1 MKPDLSRLYPL
12 GWPWQKELRYT
23 GVALGF
29 AALYAFFRFVFPMQ
43 QAINQL
49 YQLQGQK
56 RVLIPGAV
64 VPPFP
69 ALYQGAAAGF
79 VLVVLC
85 LILLP
90 IFQYRWHYQG
100 SRSIYLM
107 RRLPRRWD
115 LARRCLAGPAL
126 ELVCTALCALAML
139 LLCFLWYWL
148 FTPAGHLP
156 EDVWAG
162 IGGLL
167 C

>member
-12 GWPWQKELRYT
+12 GWPWQRELRYT
-23 GVALGF
+23 GLALGF

-79 VLVVLC
+79 VLVALC

-90 IFQYRWHYQG
+90 IFHYRWHYQG

-107 RRLPRRWD
+107 RRLPNRWE
-115 LARRCLAGPAL
+115 LHRRCLALPLA
-126 ELVCTALCALAML
+126 ALAICPVL
-139 LLCFLWYWL
+139 ALALRLACFGIYLAL
-148 FTPAGHLP
+148 TPDGCLPAGG
-156 EDVWAG
+156 WA
-162 IGGLL
+162 LFWR
-167 C
+167 